1 MVMMVQESQRI
12 EDEALPVA
20 GLAAALRLPDGY
32 DAVPGQV
39 ERLRSRLRAAI
50 ATVEDRT
57 GRILVRRE
65 LKLQGVATGGVR
77 QVLPVTP
84 VSAILESWVQRGLAV
99 VALGHAVVEPRPHRP
114 VAVFE
119 RALRP
124 GATVQMTV
132 TAGYGAWADVPAPL
146 QAAVLTIA
154 QGLDL
159 GQDVR
164 EEAAA
169 LLAPYRSV
177 RIGGGVS

>member
-1 MVMMVQESQRI
+1 MVMMVQELQRI

-32 DAVPGQV
+32 DAVLGQV

-57 GRILVRRE
+57 GRILVSRE
-65 LKLQGVATGGVR
+65 VKLQGIATGGVR

-84 VSAILESWVQRGLAV
+84 VSEILEAWVQKGLAV
-99 VALGHAVVEPRPHRP
+99 VPLGHATVEPRPHRP
-114 VAVFE
+114 VAIFE
-119 RALRP
+119 RAIRP
-124 GATVQMTV
+124 GATLQMTV
-132 TAGYGAWADVPAPL
+132 MAGYDAWTDVPAPL
-146 QAAVLTIA
+146 QEATLTIA
-154 QGLDL
+154 QGLDI

-164 EEAAA
+164 EEAAM

-177 RIGGGVS
+177 RIGGGAA